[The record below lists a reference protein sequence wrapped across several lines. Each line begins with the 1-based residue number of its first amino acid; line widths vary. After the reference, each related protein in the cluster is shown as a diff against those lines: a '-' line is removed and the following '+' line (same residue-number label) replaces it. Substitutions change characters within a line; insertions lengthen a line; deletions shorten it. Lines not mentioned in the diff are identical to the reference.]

1 MNNLIPIGKILKP
14 RGLKGELKVDIYSKE
29 YRNILIVKKIFIDSI
44 PYTKKS
50 ATTYSGF
57 VYITLEGIDS
67 LEKASSLK
75 DMEICIEREQF
86 AKLPDGYNYIVDLI
100 GCTVSVSDKEIG
112 QVVDVYNYSDRYVYV
127 VKGKSIF
134 HVPVVDGLILSKD
147 LMSRLIVFDP
157 EVFERVGVEN

>member
-1 MNNLIPIGKILKP
+1 MNNLIPIGKILKT

-29 YRNILIVKKIFIDSI
+29 YRNILTVQKVFIDSI

-57 VYITLEGIDS
+57 AYITLEGIDS

-75 DMEICIEREQF
+75 DMEICVERKQF

-100 GCTVSVSDKEIG
+100 GSTVCVSDKEIG
-112 QVVDVYNYSDRYVYV
+112 QLVDVYNYSDRYVYV
-127 VKGKSIF
+127 IKGKSIF

-147 LMSRLIVFDP
+147 LTSKLIVFDP

>member
-29 YRNILIVKKIFIDSI
+29 YRNILTVKKVFIDSI
-44 PYTKKS
+44 PYTKES
-50 ATTYSGF
+50 ATTYGGF

-86 AKLPDGYNYIVDLI
+86 AKLPDGYNYIIDLI

-112 QVVDVYNYSDRYVYV
+112 QLFDVYSYSDRYVYV

-147 LMSRLIVFDP
+147 LINKLIVFDP

>member
-29 YRNILIVKKIFIDSI
+29 YRNILTVKKVFIDSI
-44 PYTKKS
+44 PYTKES
-50 ATTYSGF
+50 AATYGGF

-86 AKLPDGYNYIVDLI
+86 AKLSDGYNYIIDLI
-100 GCTVSVSDKEIG
+100 GCTVCVSDKEIG
-112 QVVDVYNYSDRYVYV
+112 QLVDVYNYSDRYVYV
-127 VKGKSIF
+127 IKGKSIF
-134 HVPVVDGLILSKD
+134 HVPVVDGLILSRD
-147 LMSRLIVFDP
+147 LINKLIVFDA